1 MNSSAK
7 GWIYGFVGIIIFSG
21 SLPATRVAVME
32 LDPLFLTAIR
42 AIIASLLAVA
52 ALLLFRSKLPRRTD
66 LASLVIVA
74 GGVVIGF
81 PLLTALALEHNT
93 AGQSIVFL
101 GLLPL
106 CTSIFAVIRG
116 GERPNALFWFFSIIG
131 SCIVS
136 GYALLSNGDLS
147 MLGNGYMLLAIIVCG
162 LGYAE
167 GAILSKRLGNWQVI
181 SWSLLIS
188 FPFMLV
194 ITLFLFPSSMMTM
207 QVETYV
213 SLFYVSFFSMYIGF
227 VFWYQGLAI
236 GGIASVGQIQLL
248 QPFFGLVIAVVLL
261 QETIGLFLVIVN
273 VAVVLCVVLAKKY
286 AN

>member
-42 AIIASLLAVA
+42 AVIASLLAVA

-66 LASLVIVA
+66 LASLIIVA

-116 GERPNALFWFFSIIG
+116 GERPNALFWIFSIIG
-131 SCIVS
+131 SGIVS
-136 GYALLSNGDLS
+136 GYALFSNGDLS
-147 MLGNGYMLLAIIVCG
+147 MHGNGYMLLAIIVCG

-181 SWSLLIS
+181 SWALLIS
-188 FPFMLV
+188 FPIMLV
-194 ITLFLFPSSMMTM
+194 ITLLLFPSSMMEL

-213 SLFYVSFFSMYIGF
+213 SLFYVSFF
-227 VFWYQGLAI
+227 
-236 GGIASVGQIQLL
+236 
-248 QPFFGLVIAVVLL
+248 
-261 QETIGLFLVIVN
+261 
-273 VAVVLCVVLAKKY
+273 
-286 AN
+286 

>member
-32 LDPLFLTAIR
+32 LDPLFLTSIR
-42 AIIASLLAVA
+42 AVIASLLAVF

-81 PLLTALALEHNT
+81 PLLTALALEHNN

-116 GERPNALFWFFSIIG
+116 GERPNARFWFFSIIG
-131 SCIVS
+131 SGIVS
-136 GYALLSNGDLS
+136 GYALFSNGDLS
-147 MLGNGYMLLAIIVCG
+147 MLGNGYMLFAIMVCG

-167 GAILSKRLGNWQVI
+167 GAMLSKRLGNWQVI
-181 SWSLLIS
+181 SWALLIS

-194 ITLFLFPSSMMTM
+194 ITLFLFPSSMMEL

-227 VFWYQGLAI
+227 VFWYQGLAL

-248 QPFFGLVIAVVLL
+248 QPFFGLVIAAVLL
-261 QETIGLFLVIVN
+261 HETIGLFLVIVN

>member
-32 LDPLFLTAIR
+32 LDPLFLTSIR
-42 AIIASLLAVA
+42 AVIASLLAVA
-52 ALLLFRSKLPRRTD
+52 ALLLFRSRLPRRRD
-66 LASLVIVA
+66 LTSLVIVA

-116 GERPNALFWFFSIIG
+116 GERPNALFWIFSIIG
-131 SCIVS
+131 SGIVS
-136 GYALLSNGDLS
+136 GYALFSNGDLS

-167 GAILSKRLGNWQVI
+167 GAVLSKRLGNWQVI

-194 ITLFLFPSSMMTM
+194 ITLFLFPSSMMEL

-248 QPFFGLVIAVVLL
+248 QPFFGLVIAAVLL
-261 QETIGLFLVIVN
+261 QETIGLLLVIVN
-273 VAVVLCVVLAKKY
+273 VAVVFCVVLAKKY
-286 AN
+286 AK